1 MMKIL
6 MMMIIIKIIIMSCKQ
21 YNVGIDTILGL
32 PQAIISSACFF
43 LKNGYCSRFSVRP
56 RNPALTEK

>member
-1 MMKIL
+1 
-6 MMMIIIKIIIMSCKQ
+6 MSCKQ

>member
-1 MMKIL
+1 MMKML
-6 MMMIIIKIIIMSCKQ
+6 MIIIKIIIIMSCKQ